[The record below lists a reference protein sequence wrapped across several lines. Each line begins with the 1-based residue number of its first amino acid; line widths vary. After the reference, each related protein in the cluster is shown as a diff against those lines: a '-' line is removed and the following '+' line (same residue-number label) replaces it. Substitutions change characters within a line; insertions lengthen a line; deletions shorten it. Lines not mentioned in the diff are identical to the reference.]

1 MANLK
6 FQNLRFIEKQDSIK
20 IVFLKYFYTFI
31 KKQDLEKI
39 GKFKTKPNSI
49 NFESTAQ
56 KKAERKFNMLL
67 LKAFENLKN
76 IITNKKTIYIHKNS
90 GIPLIGSIS
99 FGIVDRNTNLIEI
112 RPITICNLDCIY
124 CSVDSSKRVIDYVV
138 EKDYLVEEVKKIINF
153 KEDNDIEINI
163 NPQGEPLLYEPLEEL
178 IKDLKNLK
186 QVKRISI
193 DTNGTPLTKKKID
206 NLVKAGLTHINLSLN
221 ALDQKIAE
229 KMANRPYNV
238 KKILE
243 IAKYCSKKLKLR
255 LSPVWLP
262 GYNDNEI
269 EKIILFAKS
278 INASLGIQNF
288 LNYKFGKNPVKQMP
302 FDEFYKKLKELEK
315 KHNVKLILTKE
326 DCGIK
331 KTKPLPKPLKKGQI
345 IKAKIM
351 LQGRL
356 KNEKIAVFNNRT
368 IAIPNCFKSI
378 GATARI
384 RITRTKHNIFIGELV

>member
-1 MANLK
+1 MATLE
-6 FQNLRFIEKQDSIK
+6 FQDLRFKEENNSIK
-20 IVFLKYFYTFI
+20 IIFLKYFYTFI
-31 KKQDLEKI
+31 KKQELKKI
-39 GKFKTKPNSI
+39 GNFIIDNNSI
-49 NFESTAQ
+49 IFSKISEKS
-56 KKAERKFNMLL
+56 AERKFNMLL

-76 IITNKKTIYIHKNS
+76 IITGKKTIYIHKNS
-90 GIPLIGSIS
+90 GIPLIGNIS
-99 FGIVDRNTNLIEI
+99 FGIIDRDTNLIEL
-112 RPITICNLDCIY
+112 RPLTICNLDCIY
-124 CSVDSSKRVIDYVV
+124 CSVDSSKRLIDYVV
-138 EKDYLVEEVKKIINF
+138 EKDYLVEEVKKIIEF
-153 KEDNDIEINI
+153 KENNDIEINI

-178 IKDLKNLK
+178 IRDLKNLK

-193 DTNGTPLTKKKID
+193 DTNGTLLTKERID
-206 NLVKAGLTHINLSLN
+206 NLVKAGLTHLNLSLN

-262 GYNDNEI
+262 GYNDNGI

-302 FDEFYKKLKELEK
+302 FDEFYKKLRELEK
-315 KHNVKLILTKE
+315 KHNVKLILTRE
-326 DCGIK
+326 DCSIR
-331 KTKPLPKPLKKGQI
+331 KTKPLPRPLKKGQI

-368 IAIPNCFKSI
+368 IAIPNCFKNT
-378 GATARI
+378 GETAKI
-384 RITRTKHNIFIGELV
+384 RITKTNHNIFIGELF